1 MANKLQGKFSLQ
13 LTDDLTVDVCL
24 NLYALNLFLEEE
36 GAKLDQL
43 QELLEQ
49 KALANLPKLVWAGV
63 RTQAIL
69 SDQELPLNFTKFA
82 ALFGSVGWD
91 EVSND
96 VLTALQ
102 LDTKK
107 K

>member
-36 GAKLDQL
+36 DAKLDQL

-49 KALANLPKLVWAGV
+49 KALANLPKLGWAGV

-91 EVSND
+91 EVSKD